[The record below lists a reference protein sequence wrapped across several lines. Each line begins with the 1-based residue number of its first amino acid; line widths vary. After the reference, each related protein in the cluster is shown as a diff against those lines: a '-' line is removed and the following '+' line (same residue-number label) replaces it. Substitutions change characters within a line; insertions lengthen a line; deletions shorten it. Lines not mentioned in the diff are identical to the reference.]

1 MKTVTYVDNYLVS
14 AYYKSSTRD
23 PKAEAK
29 IEDIVAQ
36 CNGTAGAFRSC
47 MDYYTECAFL
57 NPEDAERARCLL
69 RPATSKV
76 GDTKLFS
83 AAEQELQAHIQA
95 ISYLLPRVEI
105 QHDRHGIHGFARELF
120 ARFGMVIIETC
131 SLEDVQAVR
140 PDLTDARALD
150 VLQQIDH
157 DVTAYCDRTVSNG
170 VIEDAAEALF
180 PLDEDDEDI
189 SDFIDDDN
197 TAYVAYRA
205 REDREAELTA
215 LAESFGGT
223 RDGTQGGTAT
233 TGECFRALSFDFPSR
248 EDCIRAAQAF
258 KKWEKKNT

>member
-1 MKTVTYVDNYLVS
+1 MRNSSTTVT
-14 AYYKSSTRD
+14 A
-23 PKAEAK
+23 
-29 IEDIVAQ
+29 
-36 CNGTAGAFRSC
+36 
-47 MDYYTECAFL
+47 TET
-57 NPEDAERARCLL
+57 
-69 RPATSKV
+69 PATEPK
-76 GDTKLFS
+76 T
-83 AAEQELQAHIQA
+83 ANQEIKAHTEA
-95 ISYLLPRVEI
+95 IRALLPGIEI
-105 QHDRHGIHGFARELF
+105 QPDHFRIHEF

-131 SLEDVQAVR
+131 SLEDVQEVR
-140 PDLTDARALD
+140 PDLTDAQAFD

-157 DVTAYCDRTVSNG
+157 DVTAYCSRTVSNG
-170 VIEDAAEALF
+170 VIEDAAAGLF
-180 PLDEDDEDI
+180 PRDEDDENGEDDEDGEDGEDEDEDDGDI

-205 REDREAELTA
+205 CEDREAELTA